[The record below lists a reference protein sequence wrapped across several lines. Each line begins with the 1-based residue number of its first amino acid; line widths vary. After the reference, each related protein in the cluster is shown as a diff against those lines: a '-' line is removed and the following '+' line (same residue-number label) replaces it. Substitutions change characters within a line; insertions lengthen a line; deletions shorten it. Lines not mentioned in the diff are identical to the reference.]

1 MESKDVKK
9 WMGKKAIIILEGN
22 IMYTGIIPD
31 FEGTSFTLTDKF
43 NEQVSIDCRN
53 ILFIRKWKIT

>member
-1 MESKDVKK
+1 
-9 WMGKKAIIILEGN
+9 MGKKAIIILEGN